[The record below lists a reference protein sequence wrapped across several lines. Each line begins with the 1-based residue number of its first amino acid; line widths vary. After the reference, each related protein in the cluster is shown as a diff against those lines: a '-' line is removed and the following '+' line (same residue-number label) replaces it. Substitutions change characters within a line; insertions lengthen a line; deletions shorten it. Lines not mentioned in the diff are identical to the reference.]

1 MPMETP
7 PTVEPP
13 DPGAKSLPFSRG
25 ERLARDV
32 LYSLQIEKRPWAEVV
47 ANRRAVVMD
56 TFKQFDSA
64 DEFEGMLAAQMA
76 AAHSI
81 FLGSSFLAVDKA
93 RPDRERAYYLRQAAR
108 LMGLYRQHFSLLL
121 KCRKDRE
128 FARRAAAAVQRLA
141 PVDPAPVGINA
152 SSGKPPADT
161 HSRAAHRAIDKCNPM
176 GVTPSFAN
184 ERIAAKES
192 ATLPF
197 AIVAP
202 AKPTRPLLMEGT
214 ALARA
219 QGP

>member
-1 MPMETP
+1 MTQEKP
-7 PTVEPP
+7 PAVEPN
-13 DPGAKSLPFSRG
+13 ATSAPFSRG

-32 LYSLQIEKRPWAEVV
+32 LYSLQIEKRPWVEVV

-141 PVDPAPVGINA
+141 PVDPAPSAIKA
-152 SSGKPPADT
+152 SAGKPPADD
-161 HSRAAHRAIDKCNPM
+161 HSPAVYRAIDKRNPM
-176 GVTPSFAN
+176 GVALPSEN
-184 ERIAAKES
+184 ENAAAKEL
-192 ATLPF
+192 AALPF
-197 AIVAP
+197 AMA
-202 AKPTRPLLMEGT
+202 ASTKLSRPLLMEGT

-219 QGP
+219 LGP